1 MTYLHVLKAYR
12 SLTQCCSFTH
22 IHTRYTQSGGQWLA
36 KREVSFKENAFIFPT
51 SRLRVIL
58 SLRLGRAIQSKP
70 QSLQEKKGKIDG
82 AVQFLPVKHQ
92 SQEFPLVL
100 CTCVCASVCVG
111 VQACACVCLDQV
123 VSVLWG
129 RTSVYTFTIWLHL
142 FLMTTR
148 KSKSPQLRS
157 VYFKVL
163 RFF

>member
-70 QSLQEKKGKIDG
+70 QSLQEKKVKLM
-82 AVQFLPVKHQ
+82 VQSSFSLLNISPRN
-92 SQEFPLVL
+92 SPWL
-100 CTCVCASVCVG
+100 CAHVYVRVCVCVCKHARVCVWTRLFQCCG
-111 VQACACVCLDQV
+111 DAL
-123 VSVLWG
+123 L
-129 RTSVYTFTIWLHL
+129 FTHSL
-142 FLMTTR
+142 FGCICFL
-148 KSKSPQLRS
+148 
-157 VYFKVL
+157 
-163 RFF
+163 